1 MAKKSRKQVRIL
13 HPELFERGKQ
23 AIRQFESDLVAA
35 GLKKPEKL
43 SDSKIVSIM
52 MKTCISQWGL
62 GDDLYLCSSKRL
74 REETVEIVT
83 QMVDSN
89 TQTML
94 VTLSDWLG
102 ISIVYRREGS
112 RFYFSFKQ
120 ADGSEKTLEIE
131 GGKIV
136 PLESHRIRVH

>member
-1 MAKKSRKQVRIL
+1 MAKKRLKQVRIL

-23 AIRQFESDLVAA
+23 AILKFESDMVEV

-52 MKTCISQWGL
+52 MKNCLSQWGL
-62 GDDLYLCSSKRL
+62 GDDLYLCSSKNL

-102 ISIVYRREGS
+102 LSIVYRREGS

-136 PLESHRIRVH
+136 SLESHRIRVH

>member
-1 MAKKSRKQVRIL
+1 
-13 HPELFERGKQ
+13 
-23 AIRQFESDLVAA
+23 
-35 GLKKPEKL
+35 
-43 SDSKIVSIM
+43 M
-52 MKTCISQWGL
+52 MKTCLSQWGL
-62 GDDLYLCSSKRL
+62 GDDLYLCSSKNL

-94 VTLSDWLG
+94 ATLSDWFG
-102 ISIVYRREGS
+102 VSIVYRREGS
-112 RFYFSFKQ
+112 RFYFSFKK

>member
-1 MAKKSRKQVRIL
+1 MAKKRLKQVRIL
-13 HPELFERGKQ
+13 HPELFELGKQ
-23 AIRQFESDLVAA
+23 AILKFESDMAEI
-35 GLKKPEKL
+35 GLKKSEKL

-52 MKTCISQWGL
+52 MKTCLSQWGV
-62 GDDLYLCSSKRL
+62 GDDLYLCSSKNL
-74 REETVEIVT
+74 REETVDIVT
-83 QMVDSN
+83 KMVDSN
-89 TQTML
+89 TQSML

-102 ISIVYRREGS
+102 LSIVYRREGR